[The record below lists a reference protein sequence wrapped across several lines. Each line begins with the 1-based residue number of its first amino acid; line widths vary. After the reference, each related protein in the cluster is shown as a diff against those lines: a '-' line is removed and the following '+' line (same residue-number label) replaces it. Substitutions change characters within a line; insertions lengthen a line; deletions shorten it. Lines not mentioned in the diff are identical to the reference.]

1 MRFIE
6 ILSIDIKYKNL
17 STSRGDGNRLTSQ
30 RLNLQLTCKTTYS
43 PREGTETKILRQVLK
58 NSIVRKTTYSPREGT
73 ETPEKH
79 LLTIHLSLYKN
90 LSTSRGAG
98 NRGWK
103 IYGSPF
109 LQNNLFTSRGA
120 GNTQPNPACSSSLR
134 EQVLINL
141 GRGRKPVPV
150 YTLIF

>member
-43 PREGTETKILRQVLK
+43 PREGTET
-58 NSIVRKTTYSPREGT
+58 
-73 ETPEKH
+73 PEKH

-109 LQNNLFTSRGA
+109 L
-120 GNTQPNPACSSSLR
+120 
-134 EQVLINL
+134 
-141 GRGRKPVPV
+141 
-150 YTLIF
+150 